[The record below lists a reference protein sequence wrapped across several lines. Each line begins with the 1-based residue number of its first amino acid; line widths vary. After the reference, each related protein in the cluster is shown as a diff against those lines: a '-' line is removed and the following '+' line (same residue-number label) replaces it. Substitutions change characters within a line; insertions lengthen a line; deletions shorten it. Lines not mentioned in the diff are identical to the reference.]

1 MRPSPPSRRHWLLAS
16 SALLIGQPAAAGF
29 RWPARTQLLDGSQRS
44 AADWEGKPLLVVFW
58 ATHCPFCLRHNAN
71 LHQLM
76 QANPDAPAVLGVA
89 LDRDPLVVRRYMER
103 HGYRF
108 DVTLDEAAWRQALP
122 VRRVIPTTV
131 PISAQGEVGQ
141 IVPGEMFPE
150 DLLQLAR
157 WAGDKRRSR
166 G

>member
-1 MRPSPPSRRHWLLAS
+1 MHPTPTSRRHWLLAS
-16 SALLIGQPAAAGF
+16 SALLIGQPAVAGM

-44 AADWEGKPLLVVFW
+44 AADWQGKPLLVVFW
-58 ATHCPFCLRHNAN
+58 ATHCPFCQRHNAN

-108 DVTLDEAAWRQALP
+108 EVTLDEAAWRQALP
-122 VRRVIPTTV
+122 VRRVIPSTV

-141 IVPGEMFPE
+141 VVPGEMFPE

-157 WAGDKRRSR
+157 WAVDSRR

>member
-1 MRPSPPSRRHWLLAS
+1 MHQIQTSRRHWLIAS
-16 SALLIGQPAAAGF
+16 SALLSALPAAADI

-44 AADWEGKPLLVVFW
+44 AADWQGKPLLVVFW
-58 ATHCPFCLRHNAN
+58 ATHCPFCQRHNAN
-71 LHQLM
+71 LQQLLRD
-76 QANPDAPAVLGVA
+76 QAQAPAVLAVA
-89 LDRDPLVVRRYMER
+89 LDRDPLVVRRYMDR

-131 PISAQGEVGQ
+131 PISVTGQIGQ

-157 WAGDKRRSR
+157 WAVDSRR

>member
-1 MRPSPPSRRHWLLAS
+1 MHPILTSRRQWLLAS
-16 SALLIGQPAAAGF
+16 SALLIGQPAAASV
-29 RWPARTQLLDGSQRS
+29 RWPARSQLLDGSQRS
-44 AADWEGKPLLVVFW
+44 AADWQGKPLLVVFW
-58 ATHCPFCLRHNAN
+58 ATHCPFCQRHNAN

-76 QANPDAPAVLGVA
+76 QQSPEGPAVLAVS
-89 LDRDPLVVRRYMER
+89 LDRDPAVVRRYMDR

-122 VRRVIPTTV
+122 VRRVIPSTV
-131 PISAQGEVGQ
+131 PISAEGEIGQ
-141 IVPGEMFPE
+141 VVPGEMFPE

-157 WAGDKRRSR
+157 WTLDSRRGR

>member
-1 MRPSPPSRRHWLLAS
+1 MHQTPTSRRHWLLAS
-16 SALLIGQPAAAGF
+16 TALLTGLPAAADIC
-29 RWPARTQLLDGSQRS
+29 WPARTQLLDGSQRS
-44 AADWEGKPLLVVFW
+44 AVDWQGKPLLVVFW
-58 ATHCPFCLRHNAN
+58 ATHCPFCRRHNAN

-76 QANPDAPAVLGVA
+76 QQNPDGPTVLAVS
-89 LDRDPLVVRRYMER
+89 LDRDPAVVRRYMDR

-108 DVTLDEAAWRQALP
+108 DVTLDETVWRQALP

-131 PISAQGEVGQ
+131 PISAQGQLGQ
-141 IVPGEMFPE
+141 VVPGEMFPE

-157 WAGDKRRSR
+157 WALDTRR